1 MEPVL
6 TPNAWLRWDVIRREL
21 RRVPAGARVLEI
33 GMGGGAVGARLSRRH
48 RYTGVEPDER
58 SRDRARTR
66 LETSARVL
74 DDVSACGASE
84 VFDVVCSF
92 EVLEHIEDD
101 AAALTAWTEHL
112 APGGSVWLSVPA
124 HPERFAAADEAVGHL
139 RRYSRQQLADLL
151 DAAGLEPVR
160 IDNIGFPVG
169 NLLEVGRNVLAR
181 RRRRGES
188 ATTAERTASSGRFL
202 QPPDAVGPV
211 IAAVMAP
218 ARLAQRPFRRGER
231 GPGWVAVARRRAP

>member
-101 AAALTAWTEHL
+101 AA
-112 APGGSVWLSVPA
+112 
-124 HPERFAAADEAVGHL
+124 
-139 RRYSRQQLADLL
+139 
-151 DAAGLEPVR
+151 GLEAVR